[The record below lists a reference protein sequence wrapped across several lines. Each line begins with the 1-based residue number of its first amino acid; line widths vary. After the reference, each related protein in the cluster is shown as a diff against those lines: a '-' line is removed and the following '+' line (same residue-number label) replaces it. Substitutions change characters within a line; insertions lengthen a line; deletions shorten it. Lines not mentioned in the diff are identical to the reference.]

1 MFDIAWSELMLIGGV
16 ALVVIGPKDLPK
28 AMRTVGQA
36 VGKIRRMASE
46 FQGQFND
53 AMREAELHDLKKQV
67 EDVGGSVSSAMNS
80 DYGSSDFKPIEMPK
94 DEPPASVGLDDAAL
108 KEAEAKL
115 ADLPVPDP
123 LPPVEILPAD
133 SVAPALAEKPKRRRK
148 AAAVEAEAPEPVAQI
163 VAAPADAAVTTE
175 IEKPKRR
182 RKAAAVEAE
191 APDPVAEIAAAPA
204 DAAETEKPKRRRKA
218 AAAETEAPEPVAEA
232 AAAPPRKRKAKPVKT
247 SLVAEPDE
255 GSAT

>member
-1 MFDIAWSELMLIGGV
+1 MFDIAWSEFMLIGAV

-67 EDVGGSVSSAMNS
+67 EEVGGSVSSAMNT
-80 DYGSSDFKPIEMPK
+80 DYKPIEMPK
-94 DEPPASVGLDDAAL
+94 DDFGITDPPVSTTLDDAAL

-115 ADLPVPDP
+115 AALPGPEP
-123 LPPVEILPAD
+123 LPEIVFDPAPVA
-133 SVAPALAEKPKRRRK
+133 APAVDEKPKRKRVAK
-148 AAAVEAEAPEPVAQI
+148 VEAVPTADELPEPV
-163 VAAPADAAVTTE
+163 
-175 IEKPKRR
+175 KP
-182 RKAAAVEAE
+182 V
-191 APDPVAEIAAAPA
+191 
-204 DAAETEKPKRRRKA
+204 
-218 AAAETEAPEPVAEA
+218 
-232 AAAPPRKRKAKPVKT
+232 RKRKAKV
-247 SLVAEPDE
+247 SEPDD